1 MDGDTPGGETMSIG
15 SLVRIGRGA
24 ALPAVALVFWW
35 VSTDVLHLFSPLVLP
50 GPKAVLAALWTVIS
64 QGYRDF
70 PLTFHLW
77 SSLRRL
83 ALGFGLALALGA
95 PLGLWLGRNAAARAV
110 AYPAIEIVRPLPPL
124 GYYAII
130 VLWFGIYETSKVV
143 LLFLAALA
151 PVVLSTID
159 AAAQTPNHWVQAAR
173 SMGMSTGQLYRHVLL
188 PAALPGIFTGMRVGL
203 GFAFSTLVAAEMVA
217 ADAGVGWIV
226 LDAGR
231 YLRHDMIFVGNLVL
245 AATALCLD
253 RCVLALRRRLVPWAF
268 DRPYQND

>member
-1 MDGDTPGGETMSIG
+1 MP
-15 SLVRIGRGA
+15 LL
-24 ALPAVALVFWW
+24 ALAFWW
-35 VSTDVLHLFSPLVLP
+35 LSTDVLHWFSPLVLP
-50 GPKAVLAALWTVIS
+50 GPGAVLTALWTVVS
-64 QGYRDF
+64 HGYRDY

-83 ALGFGLALALGA
+83 ALGFGLALAIGA
-95 PLGLWLGRNAAARAV
+95 PLGLWLGRNETARAV

-130 VLWFGIYETSKVV
+130 VLWFGIYESSKVV

-151 PVVLSTID
+151 PIVLATID
-159 AAAQTPNHWVQAAR
+159 AAAQIPSHWIQAAR
-173 SMGMSTGQLYRHVLL
+173 SMGMSTRQLYSLVFL
-188 PAALPGIFTGMRVGL
+188 PAALPGMFTGIRVGL

-231 YLRHDMIFVGNLVL
+231 YLRHDMIFVGNVVL
-245 AATALCLD
+245 ALTALSLD

-268 DRPYQND
+268 DGPTKHN